1 MNNFLQIANGLDVM
15 PLMAQIQRQ
24 PELWDEN
31 TLRTKHPG
39 TAHSQVSDIWL
50 WFNELPKGDEN
61 QLTFEQR
68 YDIAFNGVVND
79 REVVPYRGWQLL
91 PAARNII
98 FPIMRHVEA
107 VRLGRVIITKLPPGK
122 RITPHVDGGAPAT
135 YFQRYQVAL
144 QCLPGNVFRIDD
156 EQVEFRSGEVWLIDN
171 KKEHEV
177 INNSADDR
185 IVMIVD
191 LRSE

>member
-1 MNNFLQIANGLDVM
+1 M